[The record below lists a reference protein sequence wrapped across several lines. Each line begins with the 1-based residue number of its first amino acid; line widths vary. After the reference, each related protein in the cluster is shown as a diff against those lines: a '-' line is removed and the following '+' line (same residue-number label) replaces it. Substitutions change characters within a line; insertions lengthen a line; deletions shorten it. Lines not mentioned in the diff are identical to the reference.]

1 MAGVTQA
8 KSLPEPLRAWAGP
21 VIGEIAAVRDAAW
34 PRVASQVWEITSAEG
49 DRYFVKVSPTPK
61 FFAYETRAY
70 RSAVPCLGAGHAP
83 RLLTT
88 APKLLALLLTA
99 APGTPVPALVL
110 THLERRAVHRH
121 AGVLLRRLHGD
132 GALDAEAREEVEAQ
146 ALRLAEQAD
155 KHLARA
161 GDLVTD
167 RDRAV
172 VGEAVARLPEMRLL
186 PAAYAHGDFQE
197 RNWLWSRQGRLALVD
212 FERARHTW
220 AVWDMVRLA
229 CGPWEGRP
237 DLRTA
242 FLDGYGRDLTDRER
256 HALGCLAA
264 LDAVSGITWGTLN
277 DPPVAERGRRTLDR
291 LAKGER
297 LV

>member
-1 MAGVTQA
+1 MTRS
-8 KSLPEPLRAWAGP
+8 KPLPEPLRGWASSVVGH
-21 VIGEIAAVRDAAW
+21 VMAVRDAAW
-34 PRVASQVWEITSAEG
+34 PRVASRVWELTCG
-49 DRYFVKVSPTPK
+49 DGKRFFLKVAPTPK

-70 RSAVPCLGAGHAP
+70 RSAVPSLGAGHAP
-83 RLLTT
+83 RLLGTL
-88 APKLLALLLTA
+88 PQQLALLLTA
-99 APGTPVPALVL
+99 APGTSVPALDL
-110 THLERRAVHRH
+110 TDGQRQSVHRH
-121 AGVLLRRLHGD
+121 AGALLRRLHGD
-132 GALDAEAREEVEAQ
+132 GGLDAEARAEVEAQ
-146 ALRLAEQAD
+146 AVRLAEKAD

-161 GDLVTD
+161 GDLFTD

-172 VGEAVARLPEMRLL
+172 VEQAVRQLPEMRLL

-197 RNWLWSRQGRLALVD
+197 RNWLWSQGNLALVD

-220 AVWDMVRLA
+220 AVWDLVRLA

-237 DLRTA
+237 DLQEA
-242 FLDGYGRDLTDRER
+242 FLDGYGRALTDIEQ

-264 LDAVSGITWGTLN
+264 LDAVSGLTWGTLN
-277 DPPVAERGRRTLDR
+277 DPPVAERSRRTLDR